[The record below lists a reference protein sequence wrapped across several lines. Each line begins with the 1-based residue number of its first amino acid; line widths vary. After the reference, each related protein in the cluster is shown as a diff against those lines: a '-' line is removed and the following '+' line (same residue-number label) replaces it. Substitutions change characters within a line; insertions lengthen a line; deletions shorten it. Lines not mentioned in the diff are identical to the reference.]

1 MLVRKHSRRAGT
13 DVSLASARNRYV
25 LHYRDFIP
33 RILHRPH
40 LAMVGE
46 WVIVS
51 MCEHC
56 VGWFLRNKEYGK
68 KLCFLDPDNLVEI
81 NDSTPT
87 CEHFELSNSATAE
100 LEE

>member
-1 MLVRKHSRRAGT
+1 MNYGKNRIDRADRKENQTRRTDRAGMLVRKHSRRAGT

-46 WVIVS
+46 WVI
-51 MCEHC
+51 E
-56 VGWFLRNKEYGK
+56 
-68 KLCFLDPDNLVEI
+68 
-81 NDSTPT
+81 
-87 CEHFELSNSATAE
+87 
-100 LEE
+100 